1 MSANASCKV
10 NADSLLQSNG
20 SFTALHGEPELSE
33 ALERLAFDKL
43 ALSPPKG
50 TF

>member
-1 MSANASCKV
+1 MNVCQCQLQG

-20 SFTALHGEPELSE
+20 SFTALHGELELSE

-43 ALSPPKG
+43 RP
-50 TF
+50 